1 MDLSIIIVSFKVKDL
16 LEECL
21 SSIFAQNFNFNFEI
35 IVFDNASQDGSAE
48 MVKQKFPQVKLIAS
62 GKNLGFAAGN
72 NLGLKIS
79 TGKHLLLL
87 NPDTKFT
94 DNSLNKL
101 LAKSENNP
109 EIGILGCNLLNAN
122 GSPQPSVRR
131 FPRLTDHLLM
141 MLKLHH
147 LFLLKKYLAVDFDY
161 QKEAEVDQVM
171 GAFMLI
177 KRLVIDKIGLL
188 DEKYYIWFEEVD
200 YCLKAKKAGFKVVYS
215 PESSIIHYGEQSFR
229 QMLIFKQQWIYS
241 KSRLRFLRL
250 HGYGLDYLL
259 ILILTPASLLL
270 SAVYFKKWKTNYST
284 KNSK

>member
-1 MDLSIIIVSFKVKDL
+1 MDLSIIIVSFKVRDL
-16 LEECL
+16 LKQCL
-21 SSIFAQNFNFNFEI
+21 SSVFAQNFDFNFEI
-35 IVFDNASQDGSAE
+35 IVVDNNSQDGSAE

-62 GKNLGFAAGN
+62 AKNLGFAAGN
-72 NLGLKIS
+72 NLGLKEAS
-79 TGKHLLLL
+79 GKYFLLL
-87 NPDTKFT
+87 NPDTEFT

-109 EIGILGCNLLNAN
+109 EIGILGCKLLNPD
-122 GSPQPSVRR
+122 GSLQPSARR
-131 FPRLTDHLLM
+131 FPRLIDHLLM

-147 LFLLKKYLAVDFDY
+147 LFPLKKYLAVNFDY
-161 QKEAEVDQVM
+161 QKEAEADQIM

-177 KRLVIDKIGLL
+177 KRSVLDKIGFL

-229 QMLIFKQQWIYS
+229 QVSGFKQQWIYS

-250 HGYGLDYLL
+250 HGYVLDYLL

-270 SAVYFKKWKTNYST
+270 SAFYFKKWKTNYST